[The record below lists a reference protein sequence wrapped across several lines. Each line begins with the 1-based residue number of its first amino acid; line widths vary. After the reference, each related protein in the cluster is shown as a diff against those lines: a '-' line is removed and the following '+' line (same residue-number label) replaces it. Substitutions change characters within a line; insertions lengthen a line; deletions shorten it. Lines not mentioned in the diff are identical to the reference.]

1 MACLPAAACFA
12 GVGSCKSPRRSA
24 EHAPKLVSNEKERIE
39 GRLRSKSEDF
49 IFGETCDRSSSPS
62 DDGRHIV
69 ESPICPEKSKS
80 LTFSPKSPA
89 LRDRIPYADL
99 HLSLSFN
106 IRTSD
111 EAETVIEDYQES
123 EGSQYSQYHSMTPQ
137 SSYWLGTMTPQ
148 SSQLGGSVT
157 PASSYWGDESWYDQN
172 TDNVDYAEPEESV
185 ISEHHCSAGV
195 VGARKVRGQG
205 VFFIVEVVGDTSR
218 VVLKRYR
225 QFEEL
230 DHMLRRKLPPGSLPN
245 LPPKSLIIRRSFSKS
260 FMQKREQALGDYI
273 KAAVAADPLLVEP
286 ALRQFVGIL
295 PSDGED
301 AHEQPEPMAGASGA
315 GRWRLCLRSRN

>member
-205 VFFIVEVVGDTSR
+205 VFFIVEVAHYYAHLDGFPAFEVVFLSDDGRWGVVRRGSRLVRFFKVYGGRRGQKRASR
-218 VVLKRYR
+218 V
-225 QFEEL
+225 FAE
-230 DHMLRRKLPPGSLPN
+230 
-245 LPPKSLIIRRSFSKS
+245 
-260 FMQKREQALGDYI
+260 GDESNGHH
-273 KAAVAADPLLVEP
+273 L
-286 ALRQFVGIL
+286 
-295 PSDGED
+295 
-301 AHEQPEPMAGASGA
+301 
-315 GRWRLCLRSRN
+315 